1 MSRLTVVIVTRNR
14 RAGLLS
20 TLARLEELPE
30 RPAIIVVDNGSS
42 DGTVAAVESGHPN
55 TRVVPLGRN
64 RGAGG
69 RNIGVDLART
79 PYVAFSD
86 DDSWWEPGAL
96 ERAAELFDAHPCL
109 GLIAAHVLVGTG
121 RVPDP
126 INAAMAASPL
136 PAEPG
141 LPGPSVLGFLACAAI
156 VRRRAFLDAGGFNAL
171 LFFVGEERLLA
182 YDLAATD
189 WYRCY
194 VPEIVAVHE
203 PSTHRSPP
211 RARRRT
217 ELRNLVLTAWM
228 RRPLAVA
235 LRQTAR
241 MGAEA
246 VHDPDARVALLAAAL
261 RMPAALAQR
270 RPVPATVES
279 AIRRLIEEWP

>member
-1 MSRLTVVIVTRNR
+1 MTRLTVVIVTRNR
-14 RAGLLS
+14 RPGLLR
-20 TLARLEELPE
+20 TLRRLEGLPE
-30 RPAIIVVDNGSS
+30 RPPIIVVDNGSS
-42 DGTVAAVESGHPN
+42 DGTVTAVGEEHPGV
-55 TRVVPLGRN
+55 RVVPLDRN
-64 RGAGG
+64 RGAVA

-96 ERAAELFDAHPCL
+96 RRAAELFDAHPRL
-109 GLIAAHVLVGTG
+109 GLIAARVLVGAE

-126 INAAMAASPL
+126 INVAMAASPL
-136 PAEPG
+136 PGDPD
-141 LPGPSVLGFLACAAI
+141 LPGPSVLGFLGCAAI

-189 WYRCY
+189 WCRCY

-203 PSTHRSPP
+203 PSTLRPPARS
-211 RARRRT
+211 RRRT

-228 RRPLAVA
+228 RRPLTVA
-235 LRQTAR
+235 LRATAR
-241 MGAEA
+241 MGTEA
-246 VHDPDARVALLAAAL
+246 VRDPDAGAALLAAAL

-270 RPVPATVES
+270 RRVPATVES
-279 AIRRLIEEWP
+279 GIRRLVEEWP